1 MNRKHDRYWTSA
13 SERSRVA
20 AQLIEEAAAL
30 TDEVGSAPAA
40 TPLAPVEFAE
50 PRELPGAT
58 PEPAAVA
65 APAPAP
71 ALVAPPAASI
81 AGTVVE
87 PSAEEAAARPHLDRA
102 LALAR
107 KGLWGQSVTHLR
119 LALELHAACA
129 ATWCRLGEALNHIDD
144 LAGARDAYERALAL
158 DARHARALYGLGVI
172 LDRLLRP
179 AEATVMYRRAR
190 EAAPR

>member
-1 MNRKHDRYWTSA
+1 VNRKHDRYWTSA

-30 TDEVGSAPAA
+30 TDDVGSSPAA

-50 PRELPGAT
+50 PRELPSAI
-58 PEPAAVA
+58 PEPVA
-65 APAPAP
+65 MPAPAP
-71 ALVAPPAASI
+71 VTAPAAPV
-81 AGTVVE
+81 AVTAVE
-87 PSAEEAAARPHLDRA
+87 PSAEEAAARPHLDSA
-102 LALAR
+102 LVLAR
-107 KGLWGQSVTHLR
+107 KGLWAQSVPHLR
-119 LALELHAACA
+119 LAIERYAACA
-129 ATWCRLGEALNHIDD
+129 AIWCRLGEALNHVDD

-158 DARHARALYGLGVI
+158 DARHPRALYGLGVI

-190 EAAPR
+190 EATPR

>member
-1 MNRKHDRYWTSA
+1 VNRKNDRYWTSA

-30 TDEVGSAPAA
+30 TDEVDPTRAA
-40 TPLAPVEFAE
+40 APLAPVEFAE
-50 PRELPGAT
+50 PQELPSAL
-58 PEPAAVA
+58 PEPVAIA
-65 APAPAP
+65 APAPVIQVP
-71 ALVAPPAASI
+71 I
-81 AGTVVE
+81 TVVDS
-87 PSAEEAAARPHLDRA
+87 SADEQAARPHVDSA

-107 KGLWGQSVTHLR
+107 KGLWAQAVPQLR
-119 LALELHAACA
+119 RALEVYAACA
-129 ATWCRLGEALNHIDD
+129 ATWCRLGEALNHVDD

-158 DARHARALYGLGVI
+158 DARHPRALYGLGVI

>member
-30 TDEVGSAPAA
+30 TDDVGSTQAA

-50 PRELPGAT
+50 PQELASAI
-58 PEPAAVA
+58 PEPVTI
-65 APAPAP
+65 PAPAP
-71 ALVAPPAASI
+71 VAVPPAPI
-81 AGTVVE
+81 AATVVE
-87 PSAEEAAARPHLDRA
+87 PSAEEAAARPHMDSA

-107 KGLWGQSVTHLR
+107 KGLWAQSVPHLR
-119 LALELHAACA
+119 LALELHAGCA
-129 ATWCRLGEALNHIDD
+129 GTWCRLGEALNHIDD
-144 LAGARDAYERALAL
+144 LAGAREAYERALAL

>member
-1 MNRKHDRYWTSA
+1 MIRKHDRYWTTA

-30 TDEVGSAPAA
+30 TDDVGSTHAA

-50 PRELPGAT
+50 PREMPSAI
-58 PEPAAVA
+58 PEPVAIAPPPPVPVTPAA
-65 APAPAP
+65 APAPIA
-71 ALVAPPAASI
+71 VAVI
-81 AGTVVE
+81 E
-87 PSAEEAAARPHLDRA
+87 PSAEEAAARPHLDSA

-107 KGLWGQSVTHLR
+107 KGLWAQSVPHLR
-119 LALELHAACA
+119 LALERHAACA
-129 ATWCRLGEALNHIDD
+129 ATWCRLGESLNHVDD
-144 LAGARDAYERALAL
+144 LAGAREAYERALVL